1 MVLVIVDYLGQSSK
15 VPDLMRLTYNR
26 LKSYMAIRA
35 QLLEFFFENVDNCMI
50 PSVDYEDCVK
60 AQKGK
65 QELWQRIQWAI
76 TTTPSTMVH
85 QL

>member
-1 MVLVIVDYLGQSSK
+1 MVLVIGDYLGRSNK
-15 VPDLMRLTYNR
+15 VPDLTRLTYNR
-26 LKSYMAIRA
+26 LKRYKAIRA
-35 QLLEFFFENVDNCMI
+35 QLLEFFENIDNCMI

-65 QELWQRIQWAI
+65 QELRQRIQRAI